1 MEEKKDLQVVIQ
13 EVEAH
18 YEDSLGTEERISP
31 QGKHNSKDN
40 RNTPPVISDQIH
52 FLHFA

>member
-18 YEDSLGTEERISP
+18 YEDSRGTEERSLP
-31 QGKHNSKDN
+31 QGKHNSKDK
-40 RNTPPVISDQIH
+40 RNTL
-52 FLHFA
+52 FLFDTTTEILPK